1 MNAHGEKVGLIKV
14 RLYRPWRAD
23 KLISAIPAT
32 WRPQNLHSMVPSA
45 AVLGAGFSSRCKKIA
60 VLDRTK
66 EPGSLGEP
74 LYVDVVAS
82 LANAGRTDI
91 TVIGGRYGLGSKD
104 TPPRSV
110 CVHGLHVAHL
120 LQVLVVPHGHLL
132 DLVGGPEAVE
142 EVDEG
147 NAALD
152 GGQMGHGGQVHNL
165 LGGSGPEEYLRH
177 HREGHRDAV

>member
-1 MNAHGEKVGLIKV
+1 MGSICDVAEEVIDYMNAHGEKVGLIKV

-32 WRPQNLHSMVPSA
+32 
-45 AVLGAGFSSRCKKIA
+45 CKKIA

-110 CVHGLHVAHL
+110 FAVYEELTKAEPKRQFTIGIVDDVTHL
-120 LQVLVVPHGHLL
+120 SL
-132 DLVGGPEAVE
+132 E
-142 EVDEG
+142 EKPAPNTAAEG
-147 NAALD
+147 TI
-152 GGQMGHGGQVHNL
+152 
-165 LGGSGPEEYLRH
+165 E
-177 HREGHRDAV
+177 